1 MRPGLPRAHRPGRA
15 SPSRTSTPS
24 APSGTTENS
33 KPVDASGSLKLASG
47 DINFKNAIELVTG
60 LAKAPE
66 VQACMVRQWLRYG
79 LKRHELESEEPSIK
93 ALEAGFK
100 AASYD
105 MRELLVALTKT
116 RAFTHRA
123 LSEGEVTR

>member
-1 MRPGLPRAHRPGRA
+1 
-15 SPSRTSTPS
+15 
-24 APSGTTENS
+24 
-33 KPVDASGSLKLASG
+33 
-47 DINFKNAIELVTG
+47 
-60 LAKAPE
+60 
-66 VQACMVRQWLRYG
+66 MVKQWLRYG
-79 LKRHELESEEPSIK
+79 LKRHELDSEEPSIK